1 MKQGIFWF
9 RRDLRTEDNVG
20 LFHALQE
27 CDHVIPVFVF
37 DTTILDRIEDKK
49 DHRVTFIHE
58 TLQELHSEFEKYG
71 SSLIVRS
78 GDPQEIIVQLAKEYD
93 VSGVY
98 TNRDYEPYARVRD
111 ESMTTALHEIDCEF
125 KTYKDHV
132 VFEPGEILKDNGEPY
147 MVYTPFKN
155 KWLAH
160 FKEEMTREFPSS
172 KNLTKLASLSAGPVM
187 SLEEI
192 GFEQSSIPPDT
203 YNISNEVFHEY
214 KINRDYP
221 NREWGV
227 SRISPYLRFGQ
238 VSTREAYRKAMSAG
252 SDHFVSELIW
262 REFFQ
267 HVLWYFPNSKRKAIK
282 PLYDTV
288 EWSRNKKHFKQWCEG
303 KTGYPIVDAG
313 MRELNETGY
322 MHNRVRMITA
332 SFLCKHLQI
341 DWRWG
346 EEYFAKKLFDY
357 EMASNVGNWQWVAGS
372 GTDTM
377 PYFRIFNP
385 YTQQEKFDPE
395 EEYIA
400 RWISEYKTDEYP
412 DPIVDHKEARE
423 KTLEMY
429 KKAVKKKED

>member
-1 MKQGIFWF
+1 MKKAIFWF
-9 RRDLRTEDNVG
+9 RRDLRLEDNAG
-20 LFHALQE
+20 LFHALE
-27 CDHVIPVFVF
+27 DCDQVIPVFVF
-37 DTTILDRIEDKK
+37 DTTILDRIEDKQ
-49 DHRVTFIHE
+49 DHRVTFIHD
-58 TLQELHSEFEKYG
+58 TLQELNVECHKHG
-71 SSLIVRS
+71 SSLIVRL
-78 GDPQEIIVQLAKEYD
+78 GDPQEVLVNLVKEHD
-93 VSGVY
+93 ATAVY

-111 ESMTTALHEIDCEF
+111 ESMEKILGDIDCEF
-125 KTYKDHV
+125 KTYKDHII
-132 VFEPGEILKDNGEPY
+132 FEPGEILKDNKEPY

-155 KWLAH
+155 KWLSY
-160 FKEEMTREFPSS
+160 FQDEMIQEFPSIDGLS
-172 KNLTKLASLSAGPVM
+172 KLAPLPEGPLM
-187 SLEEI
+187 GLKEI
-192 GFEQSSIPPDT
+192 GFEPSSIKPRD
-203 YNISNEVFHEY
+203 YNLTAEVFNEY
-214 KINRDYP
+214 KLNRDYP
-221 NREWGV
+221 NRALGV

-238 VSTREAYRKAMSAG
+238 VSTRQAYRRAISAG

-267 HVLWYFPNSKRKAIK
+267 HVLWHFPNSKRKAIK

-288 EWSRNKKHFKQWCEG
+288 EWSRNKEHFKRWCEG
-303 KTGYPIVDAG
+303 TTGYPIVDAG
-313 MRELNETGY
+313 MRELNATGY

-385 YTQQEKFDPE
+385 YTQQEKFDSE
-395 EEYIA
+395 GEYITQ
-400 RWISEYKTDEYP
+400 WIPEYNTGEYP
-412 DPIVDHKEARE
+412 GPIVDHKEARE

-429 KKAVKKKED
+429 KRAVKKK